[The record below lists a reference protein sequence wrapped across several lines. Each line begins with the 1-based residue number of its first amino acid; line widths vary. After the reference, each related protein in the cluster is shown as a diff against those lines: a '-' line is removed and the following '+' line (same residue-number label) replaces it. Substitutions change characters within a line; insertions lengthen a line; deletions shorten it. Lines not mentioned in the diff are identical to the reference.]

1 MRVGTLLALLLL
13 LLAGCGAIDT
23 SPGASGFA
31 DTNLGSAGRST
42 GVVTTDGRII
52 LDRELPPGRVPQRP
66 F

>member
-1 MRVGTLLALLLL
+1 MRVLLLL
-13 LLAGCGAIDT
+13 PFLALVGCGAVDT

-52 LDRELPPGRVPQRP
+52 LDREQPPGRAPRP

>member
-1 MRVGTLLALLLL
+1 MRLLVLLPFLA
-13 LLAGCGAIDT
+13 LAGCGAVDT

-52 LDRELPPGRVPQRP
+52 LDREVPPGTVLPRP